1 MVSNYRWFY
10 EQLTKFERS
19 DLTNLFDVTQYL
31 EVVEISLENND
42 KPQFIFESLNAK
54 GEPLE
59 DWDKIR
65 NLVLID
71 LPSTDLERCYQQYWL
86 PIESC
91 SRADSVFVYFYCAA
105 KDALSIDDD
114 HRYIKFRKYVYNW
127 LGNKEELLKTMLDY
141 AEPYASIN
149 NLQYLPCTNDAHEAA
164 NSSIK
169 FKIEQMLQFRKAS
182 NCWWCWIPFGMQCIM
197 MHRNGSITAKQLLE
211 VLKIIDTYLV
221 RSFICY
227 FKQNQNDT
235 WYFDDNWERYLEAV
249 FISLCEKFKSL
260 EPGDDFIA
268 TVKSYLRTLDHWE
281 GSVATD
287 WYDLPNAADLS
298 LSMPKNSVFTKTL
311 AECPF
316 YEITPSR
323 YRSALMYVIARLEMT
338 YDKEKTDISEI
349 LVKSS
354 KKNNT
359 TIEHIMPQTLN
370 NVWKKDL
377 GGSDKAYEMH
387 ETWLNRLANL
397 TLLSQSDNSGIS
409 NKSFKDKLL
418 CYKDSGLALNQ
429 EIASHASWRTR
440 QLNQRTELLKD
451 LALKTWPYSMQ

>member
-1 MVSNYRWFY
+1 
-10 EQLTKFERS
+10 
-19 DLTNLFDVTQYL
+19 
-31 EVVEISLENND
+31 
-42 KPQFIFESLNAK
+42 
-54 GEPLE
+54 
-59 DWDKIR
+59 
-65 NLVLID
+65 
-71 LPSTDLERCYQQYWL
+71 
-86 PIESC
+86 
-91 SRADSVFVYFYCAA
+91 
-105 KDALSIDDD
+105 
-114 HRYIKFRKYVYNW
+114 
-127 LGNKEELLKTMLDY
+127 
-141 AEPYASIN
+141 
-149 NLQYLPCTNDAHEAA
+149 
-164 NSSIK
+164 
-169 FKIEQMLQFRKAS
+169 
-182 NCWWCWIPFGMQCIM
+182 
-197 MHRNGSITAKQLLE
+197 
-211 VLKIIDTYLV
+211 
-221 RSFICY
+221 
-227 FKQNQNDT
+227 
-235 WYFDDNWERYLEAV
+235 
-249 FISLCEKFKSL
+249 
-260 EPGDDFIA
+260 
-268 TVKSYLRTLDHWE
+268 
-281 GSVATD
+281 
-287 WYDLPNAADLS
+287 
-298 LSMPKNSVFTKTL
+298 MPKNSVFTKTL